1 MSTPSAEHN
10 RPEVLTP
17 KQLSQK
23 LLDNLWEMNH
33 SQQNDDREKLAT
45 AMLEH
50 GRIMAQITE
59 SGPGKII
66 EVIDQDIYETT
77 QDEID
82 ARNRTFNHISK
93 TQEELEKN
101 LLKNCKSDQFNP
113 NWQKEPASNTYD
125 QMIRKTIPR
134 AAEKAAEIASKVIQ
148 EQKTAAQNNQT
159 FYQGRLALLNQA
171 RGSCMS
177 AFVQSVESRT
187 NSE

>member
-17 KQLSQK
+17 KKLSQK

-101 LLKNCKSDQFNP
+101 LLTNCKSDQFNP
-113 NWQKEPASNTYD
+113 NWENEPASNTYD

-134 AAEKAAEIASKVIQ
+134 AAEKAAEITSKAIQ
-148 EQKTAAQNNQT
+148 EQKIAAQNNQT